1 MAERFNLGR
10 LWRLKDGRYRDING
24 NIVGDKGGLT
34 GAAWKYL
41 KGKHG
46 SEYANRVS
54 WNMRN
59 GNIYWNGRWRADDAV
74 RTPVKHTQYGD
85 MFRDKKTGRWTY
97 YN

>member
-41 KGKHG
+41 KYLQK
-46 SEYANRVS
+46 
-54 WNMRN
+54 
-59 GNIYWNGRWRADDAV
+59 I
-74 RTPVKHTQYGD
+74 
-85 MFRDKKTGRWTY
+85 
-97 YN
+97 